1 MEVENYFFIE
11 LCHSSK
17 TSLIHG
23 ESKLIKGNNKV
34 LRFRYGDLC
43 PVCIENN
50 QDRVVV
56 TVGHPSFNGN
66 INNWNISK
74 VTYIDWMFTQTDNF
88 DQDISTKSIN
98 NDDNIYLAWD
108 TKNVEDFAL
117 IFHHAIGFNQNI
129 DNWDIRK
136 VNKTAWD
143 YRLSFTNI
151 IPSWY

>member
-1 MEVENYFFIE
+1 MLSYIAWN
-11 LCHSSK
+11 
-17 TSLIHG
+17 TS
-23 ESKLIKGNNKV
+23 N
-34 LRFRYGDLC
+34 
-43 PVCIENN
+43 
-50 QDRVVV
+50 V
-56 TVGHPSFNGN
+56 TNMHAMFMLAISFNGN